1 MPPERYKVHVT
12 KDHLVFCCGHFI
24 SYQGHKCERLHGH
37 NYRAA
42 VEIEGP
48 LSEDYYV
55 FDFVAL
61 KARTKA
67 ITDELD
73 HHMLLPTRNP
83 VIHVRETGE
92 RVEVS
97 YRERRWVFPR
107 EDCILL
113 PIENTTAELLA
124 RYIAGRLWG
133 VLREQDGYTPEV
145 LRVEVE
151 EAPGQSATVEIRPPA
166 AADLARDHG
175 AGLESER

>member
-1 MPPERYKVHVT
+1 MPTERFKVHVT

-24 SYQGHKCERLHGH
+24 SYHGHKCERLHGH

-48 LSEDYYV
+48 LQEDHYV

-61 KARTKA
+61 KARTKE

-73 HHMLLPTRNP
+73 HHMLLATMNP
-83 VIHVRETGE
+83 VIKVDESSAKVDVT
-92 RVEVS
+92 
-97 YRERRWVFPR
+97 YRDRAWMFPR

-113 PIENTTAELLA
+113 PIENTTAELIA
-124 RYIAGRLWG
+124 RYIANRLLG
-133 VLREQDGYTPEV
+133 SLKSHENFVPEV

-151 EAPGQSATVEIRPPA
+151 EAPGQSATIEWRQ
-166 AADLARDHG
+166 
-175 AGLESER
+175 

>member
-1 MPPERYKVHVT
+1 MPTERFKVHVT
-12 KDHLVFCCGHFI
+12 KDHLIFCCGHFI

-37 NYRAA
+37 NYRCA

-48 LSEDYYV
+48 LQEDHYV

-73 HHMLLPTRNP
+73 HHMLLATKNP
-83 VIHVRETGE
+83 VIKVDESAAKVDVT
-92 RVEVS
+92 
-97 YRERRWVFPR
+97 YRDRAWLFPR

-113 PIENTTAELLA
+113 PIENTTAELIA
-124 RYIAGRLWG
+124 RYIAGRLLDALKTHENF
-133 VLREQDGYTPEV
+133 VPEV

-151 EAPGQSATVEIRPPA
+151 EAPGQSATVEVKQ
-166 AADLARDHG
+166 
-175 AGLESER
+175 